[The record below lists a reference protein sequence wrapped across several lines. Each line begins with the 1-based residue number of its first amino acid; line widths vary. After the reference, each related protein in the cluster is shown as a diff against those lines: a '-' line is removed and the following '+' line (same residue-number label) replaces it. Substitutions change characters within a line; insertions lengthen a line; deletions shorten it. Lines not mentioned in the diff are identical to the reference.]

1 MSASPLP
8 PNHPP
13 VLEPKV
19 GVLFIALGTPD
30 ATDPASMRRYLK
42 EFLSDRRVID
52 VNRVLWWLILNGI
65 ILNTRPK
72 KSGEAY
78 AKIWNKERNESP
90 LRTITRAQAEGVAAR
105 LSQERSVVLSLYKM
119 YETLRQCE
127 PEGYVSRQLGHRY
140 DKAFKAKLKR
150 DWAQR
155 LVAMRD
161 ELAASVIGMLVFA
174 RERAAGGEGAT

>member
-1 MSASPLP
+1 MPRRVLLLQAPLLSLACCACW
-8 PNHPP
+8 
-13 VLEPKV
+13 VLETLAHHSENAGDWISLV
-19 GVLFIALGTPD
+19 HAAEGFVELVARE
-30 ATDPASMRRYLK
+30 A
-42 EFLSDRRVID
+42 
-52 VNRVLWWLILNGI
+52 
-65 ILNTRPK
+65 RPT
-72 KSGEAY
+72 E
-78 AKIWNKERNESP
+78 P
-90 LRTITRAQAEGVAAR
+90 EGVAAR